1 MRYKSAF
8 DSRSISHKSTCS
20 HAYLLLTLDISIV
33 LQRLQLGRMLPMISQ
48 MGVDQLIL
56 TSADKVPK
64 DYFGSHLFR
73 KPEKLQELLIEGLC
87 QAGDVRLP
95 RLRVIRNLRRFL
107 NEDLDDVFPANEY
120 ARVIA
125 HPKRA
130 NETKDPLRLS
140 QIEFPTTSPPRI
152 LVAVGPEGGWTE
164 PDELDLFQDHGFQ
177 QCTLGPRT
185 LRSDCAVVSLLGLA
199 HEACY
204 QKAQERKQ

>member
-1 MRYKSAF
+1 
-8 DSRSISHKSTCS
+8 
-20 HAYLLLTLDISIV
+20 
-33 LQRLQLGRMLPMISQ
+33 MISQ
-48 MGVDQLIL
+48 MGVDQIIL

-73 KPEKLQELLIEGLC
+73 KPEKLQELMIEGLC

-95 RLRVIRNLRRFL
+95 KLKVIRNLRRFL
-107 NEDLDDVFPANEY
+107 DENLDEVFPADEY

-130 NETKDPLRLS
+130 NDTKDPLRIG
-140 QIEFPTTSPPRI
+140 QVKFPTASPPRMV
-152 LVAVGPEGGWTE
+152 VAVGPEGGWTE
-164 PDELDLFQDHGFQ
+164 PDELDLFQKHGFQ
-177 QCTLGPRT
+177 QCTLGTRT

-204 QKAQERKQ
+204 QHGQESQQQRD

>member
-1 MRYKSAF
+1 
-8 DSRSISHKSTCS
+8 
-20 HAYLLLTLDISIV
+20 
-33 LQRLQLGRMLPMISQ
+33 MISQ

-73 KPEKLQELLIEGLC
+73 KPEKLRELMIEGLC

-95 RLRVIRNLRRFL
+95 KLSVIRNLRRFL
-107 NEDLDDVFPANEY
+107 NDDLDEVFPADEY

-130 NETKDPLRLS
+130 SENKDPLRLS
-140 QIEFPTTSPPRI
+140 QVQFPTKSPPRI
-152 LVAVGPEGGWTE
+152 VVAVGPEGGWTE
-164 PDELDLFQDHGFQ
+164 PNELDLFQEHGFQ
-177 QCTLGPRT
+177 QCTLGTRT

-199 HEACY
+199 HEVCY
-204 QKAQERKQ
+204 QEGQPLQQDG